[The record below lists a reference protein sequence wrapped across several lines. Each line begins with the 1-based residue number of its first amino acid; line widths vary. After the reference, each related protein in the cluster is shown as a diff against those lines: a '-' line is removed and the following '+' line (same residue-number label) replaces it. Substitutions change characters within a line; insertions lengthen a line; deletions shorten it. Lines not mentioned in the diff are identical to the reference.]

1 MPSAKVV
8 LRDEPSIREKP
19 TGSFPQI
26 LNTSNGTMLVEI
38 QGTVNIG
45 DLPLTGEE
53 DATERA
59 QPITQFTEL
68 GDLEFDETNPHVVT
82 LVVGQRQKLVGK
94 VVKLAQPLAVMKMPS
109 SDDASEI
116 PVTQI
121 LTHKVLFSDRPE
133 PYMPAI

>member
-19 TGSFPQI
+19 TQNFPQV
-26 LNTSNGTMLVEI
+26 LNTSNGTLLVEI
-38 QGTVNIG
+38 QGTINVG
-45 DLPLTGEE
+45 EVPLTGEE

-68 GDLEFDETNPHVVT
+68 GDIEFGEGNSNTVT
-82 LVVGQRQKLVGK
+82 LIVGNRQKLVGK
-94 VVKLAQPLAVMKMPS
+94 VVKLAKPLAVMEMPPS
-109 SDDASEI
+109 ADASEI

-121 LTHKVLFSDRPE
+121 LTHKVVFSDRPE
-133 PYMPAI
+133 PYLPSM

>member
-68 GDLEFDETNPHVVT
+68 GDLEFDETNPNVVT

-94 VVKLAQPLAVMKMPS
+94 VVKLAQPLAVMKMPA

-133 PYMPAI
+133 PYMPGV